1 MDAKKPP
8 FEVELTPDLAQGTY
22 ANIVFVGHSPSEFV
36 LDFARLALGTKKARV
51 HSRVIMT
58 PQNVLLL
65 KKAIDDNIKRYEE
78 HFGKIKI
85 FGKTEKEIG
94 FK

>member
-8 FEVELTPDLAQGTY
+8 FEVELTPELAQGTY
-22 ANIVFVGHSPSEFV
+22 ANAIFVSYSPSEFI
-36 LDFARLALGTKKARV
+36 LDFARLAPGTKKARV
-51 HSRVIMT
+51 HSRVIMA
-58 PQNVLLL
+58 PQNVMIL
-65 KKAIDDNIKRYEE
+65 KKALDENLKRYEE

-85 FGKTEKEIG
+85 FGKTQKEIG

>member
-8 FEVELTPDLAQGTY
+8 FEVELTAEMAQGTY
-22 ANIVFVGHSPSEFV
+22 ANLVLIGHSPSEFI
-36 LDFARLALGTKKARV
+36 LDFARMAPGAKKVRV
-51 HSRVIMT
+51 YSRVIMT
-58 PQNVLLL
+58 PQNAQFL
-65 KKAIDDNIKRYEE
+65 KNALDDNIKRYEE

-85 FGKTEKEIG
+85 FGKTQKEIG

>member
-1 MDAKKPP
+1 MDEKKPQ
-8 FEVELTPDLAQGTY
+8 FEVELTPDLAQGIY
-22 ANIVFVGHSPSEFV
+22 ANAVFIGNSPSEFIF
-36 LDFARLALGTKKARV
+36 DFARLAPGTKKARV
-51 HSRVIMT
+51 HARIIMA

-65 KKAIDDNIKRYEE
+65 KSALDENIKRYEE

-85 FGKTEKEIG
+85 FGKIQKEIG